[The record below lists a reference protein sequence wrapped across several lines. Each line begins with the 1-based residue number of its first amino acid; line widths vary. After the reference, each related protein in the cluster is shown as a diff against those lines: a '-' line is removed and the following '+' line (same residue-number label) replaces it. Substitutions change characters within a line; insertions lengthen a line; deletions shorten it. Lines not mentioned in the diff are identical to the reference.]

1 MVSFKIYIAEYRSV
15 CTFLF
20 LFYEL
25 TFSDF
30 LSLSIGVLKIHLRWK
45 DKSRHIRFKKENI

>member
-30 LSLSIGVLKIHLRWK
+30 LSLSIGVLKIHLR
-45 DKSRHIRFKKENI
+45 